1 MVDHKQNLRY
11 IPQLDG
17 IRGIAI
23 LLVIAY
29 HSMLWQLKTG
39 VVPKY
44 IHIVLQTTKTG
55 WLGVDL
61 FFVLSGFLITRILLH
76 TKNEPW
82 YFRSFYARRALRILP
97 VFWVTIIAV
106 ALLYDAPGSYV
117 ACCFLFLANIGPLF
131 GVTSIYLP
139 FWSLCVEE
147 HYYMLWPCIVK
158 LLRRGLLP
166 WICVAIC
173 IGEPLLRLCGLRW
186 GADILFVSWYRF
198 DGLAYGSL
206 LALLSQNLSPRG
218 FRIWGLGIA
227 GSGLALLFAG
237 LPFGILDRTTPVG
250 ASLEFTFSELFFL
263 GFLCFSIGLSAKY
276 AVVLSRG
283 PLLLAGQL
291 SYCLYLVNL
300 VVFQQWD
307 LFVKWSYS
315 SILAHAGIG
324 YYLVRVTCCV
334 AISFLIAM
342 LSRRFLENPILRLKR
357 FFPASGSRTAQKRAE
372 VAA

>member
-1 MVDHKQNLRY
+1 MNNHKQALGY

-44 IHIVLQTTKTG
+44 VHIALQATKTG

-61 FFVLSGFLITRILLH
+61 FFVLSGFLITRILLN

-106 ALLYDAPGSYV
+106 ALFYDAPGSYV

-131 GVTSIYLP
+131 GVTSMYLP

-147 HYYMLWPCIVK
+147 HYYLLWPCIVK
-158 LLRRGLLP
+158 LMRREVLP
-166 WICVAIC
+166 WICAAVC
-173 IGEPLLRLCGLRW
+173 IGEPLLRILGLRW
-186 GADILFVSWYRF
+186 GADIVFVSWYRF

-206 LALLSQNLSPRG
+206 LALLSQN
-218 FRIWGLGIA
+218 
-227 GSGLALLFAG
+227 
-237 LPFGILDRTTPVG
+237 
-250 ASLEFTFSELFFL
+250 
-263 GFLCFSIGLSAKY
+263 
-276 AVVLSRG
+276 
-283 PLLLAGQL
+283 
-291 SYCLYLVNL
+291 
-300 VVFQQWD
+300 
-307 LFVKWSYS
+307 
-315 SILAHAGIG
+315 
-324 YYLVRVTCCV
+324 
-334 AISFLIAM
+334 
-342 LSRRFLENPILRLKR
+342 
-357 FFPASGSRTAQKRAE
+357 
-372 VAA
+372 